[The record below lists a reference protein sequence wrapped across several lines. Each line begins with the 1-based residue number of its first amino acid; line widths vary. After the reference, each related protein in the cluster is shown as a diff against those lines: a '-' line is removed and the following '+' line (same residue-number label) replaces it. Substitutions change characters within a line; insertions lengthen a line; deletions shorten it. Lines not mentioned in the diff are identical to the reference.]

1 VLTIPISTTLSVDKY
16 DLAKE
21 CNDSV
26 DSIMKTRASKTFN
39 LSNPIDEASFKY
51 MNVCTI
57 EMARLD
63 ISCTENNLT
72 GGYCDLANDYLVKR
86 GQKQ

>member
-1 VLTIPISTTLSVDKY
+1 MLTIPITTTLGVDKY
-16 DLAKE
+16 DLARE

-26 DSIMKTRASKTFN
+26 DSIMKTRGSKAFN

-57 EMARLD
+57 EMAKLD
-63 ISCTENNLT
+63 ISRTGNNLT

-86 GQKQ
+86 RQIQ